1 MNIDVLKDLSPA
13 EPASAGDLPPF
24 GLFAA
29 GVYPFL
35 EFRWFHEA
43 YYRVLE
49 AFAAGRVRRLIVTMP
64 PSMARASGLRPCCPP
79 TCWGAIPICGS
90 PSPPIRLRW
99 LRSSTGACSV
109 SSIRPNMRP
118 FSRKRPSSGEP
129 GLRSTCVRLMRWRSS
144 VTGAACSL
152 SAARGRSRATVWT
165 ASFSTTFT
173 ENNQNCRKPTNERK
187 NLPCF

>member
-13 EPASAGDLPPF
+13 EPASAGDLPPESIPF
-24 GLFAA
+24 WSSGGFTRPTTAYWRHSPPGASAGLSS
-29 GVYPFL
+29 PC
-35 EFRWFHEA
+35 R
-43 YYRVLE
+43 
-49 AFAAGRVRRLIVTMP
+49 

-173 ENNQNCRKPTNERK
+173 YSNQFCRRLTKKTL
-187 NLPCF
+187 NLR

>member
-64 PSMARASGLRPCCPP
+64 PQHGKSVGATTLLPAYVLGLDPDQRIAIASYSASLASKFNRRVQRIIDSPEYAAFFPETTIKRGARPPEYLRTADEVEIIGHRGGLLSVGRE
-79 TCWGAIPICGS
+79 GA
-90 PSPPIRLRW
+90 L
-99 LRSSTGACSV
+99 TGNRVDCF
-109 SSIRPNMRP
+109 ILDDLY
-118 FSRKRPSSGEP
+118 RK
-129 GLRSTCVRLMRWRSS
+129 
-144 VTGAACSL
+144 
-152 SAARGRSRATVWT
+152 
-165 ASFSTTFT
+165 
-173 ENNQNCRKPTNERK
+173 
-187 NLPCF
+187 

>member
-64 PSMARASGLRPCCPP
+64 PQRRGFDPAARLPVGAQSRSADRHRLLFGFVGFEVQPACAAYHRFARICGLFPGNDHQAGSQASGVPAY
-79 TCWGAIPICGS
+79 G
-90 PSPPIRLRW
+90 
-99 LRSSTGACSV
+99 
-109 SSIRPNMRP
+109 
-118 FSRKRPSSGEP
+118 
-129 GLRSTCVRLMRWRSS
+129 
-144 VTGAACSL
+144 
-152 SAARGRSRATVWT
+152 
-165 ASFSTTFT
+165 
-173 ENNQNCRKPTNERK
+173 
-187 NLPCF
+187 

>member
-49 AFAAGRVRRLIVTMP
+49 LSLIHISEPTRR
-64 PSMARASGLRPCCPP
+64 S
-79 TCWGAIPICGS
+79 
-90 PSPPIRLRW
+90 
-99 LRSSTGACSV
+99 
-109 SSIRPNMRP
+109 
-118 FSRKRPSSGEP
+118 
-129 GLRSTCVRLMRWRSS
+129 
-144 VTGAACSL
+144 
-152 SAARGRSRATVWT
+152 
-165 ASFSTTFT
+165 
-173 ENNQNCRKPTNERK
+173 
-187 NLPCF
+187 